1 MEMLFL
7 LADASSV
14 ADNLKTVGTDLQAQF
29 EIHWQ
34 LLISQIIGFGIF
46 AFALKKFAFGP
57 IQEMLELRKSR
68 IAEGEENLKRIE
80 KQLADSEAT
89 TAAAIAKA
97 NDDAKRLIEEAKSG
111 AEAFTEQKSQEAI
124 SQAQQIIAKANAQA
138 EADRQRISEEIKKEF
153 GRLVAATTTQVTG
166 KVLNDDDRRRIN
178 EESISRVEA

>member
-1 MEMLFL
+1 MEIITL
-7 LADASSV
+7 LAENGGV
-14 ADNLKTVGTDLQAQF
+14 AAELKAVGENLRTTFGLHGQM
-29 EIHWQ
+29 
-34 LLISQIIGFGIF
+34 LISQIIGFCIF
-46 AFALKKFAFGP
+46 AFCLKKFAFGP
-57 IQEMLELRKSR
+57 IQEMLDLRKAR

-97 NDDAKRLIEEAKSG
+97 NEDAKRLIEEAKSG
-111 AEAFTEQKSQEAI
+111 AESFTEQKSQEAI
-124 SQAQQIIAKANAQA
+124 AQAQQIISKANAQA

-178 EESISRVEA
+178 EESLAKVEA

>member
-1 MEMLFL
+1 MEMQFL
-7 LADASSV
+7 LADAGGV
-14 ADNLKTVGTDLQAQF
+14 AENLKNVGADLQYQF
-29 EIHWQ
+29 KVYWQ
-34 LLISQIIGFGIF
+34 LLVSQIIGFGIF

-68 IAEGEENLKRIE
+68 IAEGEENLRRIE
-80 KQLADSEAT
+80 KQLAESEAT

-97 NDDAKRLIEEAKSG
+97 NEDAKRLIDEAKSG

-124 SQAQQIIAKANAQA
+124 SKAQQIIAKANAQA

-166 KVLNDDDRRRIN
+166 KVLTDDDRRRIN
-178 EESISRVEA
+178 EESLAKVEA